1 MDNINRH
8 LRISKLIA
16 KSVGGDIGKESR
28 EELDS
33 WLNESPENLELFNK
47 IKEDKN
53 FKEWEDIYYRFGEKQ
68 SWKKM
73 EPKLKKGRSRNIW
86 TIAAKFAAV
95 MLLPLAIYL
104 LFQLEKQQEVI
115 EQPATVVQFEP
126 GQPKALLLLDNGES
140 LELENRDTLVN
151 LNAGSTNI
159 RIVDNK
165 IEYTNR
171 LKRTYKTQYN
181 TIQIPHR
188 GEFFLVLSDGTKV
201 WLNASTTMRY
211 PVSFDDE
218 TREVELTGEAYFEVH
233 PDAEKPFIVK
243 TNSVKVEVLGTH
255 FNVKAYP
262 DDALS
267 QTTLSQG
274 KVKVTSE
281 DKELVLLPDQQANY
295 ILEGNQLSVKNVD
308 ASVFTSWKDGK
319 FMYVDESISYILNDL
334 RKWYNFEDLYEDE
347 SLKRVRFSVNVNRY
361 ENLNEFLRIIEATGK
376 MKFKI
381 EGEKIIIYN

>member
-1 MDNINRH
+1 MNDMNRH

-16 KSVGGDIGKESR
+16 ESVGGDIGNDSQ

-53 FKEWEDIYYRFGEKQ
+53 FKEWEDIYYRFREKQ

-104 LFQLEKQQEVI
+104 LFQLKKQQKVI
-115 EQPATVVQFEP
+115 EQPVTVAQFEP
-126 GQPKALLLLDNGES
+126 GKPKALLLLDNGES

-151 LNAGSTNI
+151 LDAGSTDI

-171 LKRTYKTQYN
+171 IKGKRKTQYN

-201 WLNASTTMRY
+201 WLNASTTMKY
-211 PVSFDDE
+211 PVNFDDK

-274 KVKVTSE
+274 KVKVISE

-334 RKWYNFEDLYEDE
+334 RKWYDFEDLYENE
-347 SLKRVRFSVNVNRY
+347 SLKGVRFSVNVNRY
-361 ENLNEFLRIIEATGK
+361 ENLNEFLKIIEATGK

-381 EGEKIIIYN
+381 EGEKIIIHN